1 MCSNAQWVTP
11 QRVVKGRVEVS
22 NLHIFFFA
30 DSPAPAPVQPFA
42 SRFASEEEDKEGPG
56 DGQQPPSTPH
66 QQNYHQQQ
74 QQQQQQPQ
82 QQPPPSPFGVR
93 RTSGVAA
100 VPGGSSEAPQSRTKR
115 WALLELSEVHGRRYL
130 LRSTA
135 LELFFRDTTNVFLV
149 FPSER
154 ARGDC
159 YNAVLKQNPPNLER
173 TFTSSLKPSVIL
185 ERSGVTDKWRR
196 REISN
201 FEYLMELNTIAGR
214 SYNDISQ
221 YPVFPVSVVAG
232 AGVSFRN

>member
-22 NLHIFFFA
+22 NLHIFFYA
-30 DSPAPAPVQPFA
+30 DGPAPAPVQPFA
-42 SRFASEEEDKEGPG
+42 GRFASEEEDKEGPG

-66 QQNYHQQQ
+66 HHQQQ
-74 QQQQQQPQ
+74 QQQQ
-82 QQPPPSPFGVR
+82 PSSSFGVR
-93 RTSGVAA
+93 RTSGVVAA
-100 VPGGSSEAPQSRTKR
+100 PGASGEVAQARTKR

-185 ERSGVTDKWRR
+185 ERSGVTEKWRR

-221 YPVFPVSVVAG
+221 YPVFPVSVG
-232 AGVSFRN
+232 ARRVRFSRLHG